1 MILPDTSDLPA
12 HGFESRL
19 ASAAPGRLTATRNA
33 IPVPDA
39 HP

>member
-1 MILPDTSDLPA
+1 MILPGTSDLV

-19 ASAAPGRLTATRNA
+19 ASAAPGRLTATTHA

-39 HP
+39 RP